1 MRRFLSIL
9 ALILTI
15 LFVIFIIQN
24 AEMVGFTFLAWSIMI
39 SKALLMILC
48 AAVGFLLALVLFWGG
63 GQTPRV
69 SPGAKKP
76 GETQAKPPGSGK
88 TGSPGSHQ
96 PF

>member
-9 ALILTI
+9 AVILTV

-48 AAVGFLLALVLFWGG
+48 AAMGFLLALVLFWGTG
-63 GQTPRV
+63 R
-69 SPGAKKP
+69 KP
-76 GETQAKPPGSGK
+76 KEGHEAGNEE
-88 TGSPGSHQ
+88 
-96 PF
+96 